1 MIKFIKKFFEKK
13 CSVTLLNEKW
23 EILKLCDRVDFIPR
37 TNEIVYLPEY
47 EKYYRVANVVYNFEK
62 TQGIFVVIEEYT
74 DDFALNNE
82 KEKKKKD
89 GKN

>member
-1 MIKFIKKFFEKK
+1 MIKLIKNFFKRK
-13 CSVTLLNEKW
+13 CGVTLLDEKW
-23 EILKLCDRVDFIPR
+23 EILKLCQKVDFIPR
-37 TNEIVYLPEY
+37 TNEIVYLSEY

-62 TQGIFVVIEEYT
+62 TQGIFVIIEEYT

-82 KEKKKKD
+82 KEKKEKN

>member
-1 MIKFIKKFFEKK
+1 MIKFIKNFFNKK

-23 EILKLCDRVDFIPR
+23 EILKLCDKVEFIPR
-37 TNEIVYLPEY
+37 ANEIVYLSEY

-62 TQGIFVVIEEYT
+62 KQGIFVIIEEYT
-74 DDFALNNE
+74 DDLALNNE
-82 KEKKKKD
+82 KEKNKKD